1 MFRSPLLVGLL
12 AFCLS
17 SPPVHAVDSSTDLAQ
32 QRFREAIQAY
42 REKRYSA
49 AASLFEAAD
58 RLTPHAS
65 TRFNAAMA
73 WEDAGETAR
82 AATGYEAVLAMDSL
96 DEASLRTARERLD
109 ALRQTLARVR
119 IRQPL
124 GALVTVDHIQRAPV
138 PTVFYLR
145 PGPYELQVEYRGS
158 TSTNSAELG
167 AGEDRDLELHLP
179 FAALPRETIAPEVV
193 LPPPPPPEPPPPIDD
208 SDSQKTWG
216 WVGVGAGVALSGAAI
231 ILGVRALS
239 ARDRFNASN
248 HTDSS
253 AHDEASDLR
262 FATNVLWGGA
272 AATSAAGLVLLLTAP
287 SIEF

>member
-1 MFRSPLLVGLL
+1 MFRSPLLAGLL

-17 SPPVHAVDSSTDLAQ
+17 SPPAHAIDSSTDLAQ
-32 QRFREAIQAY
+32 QRFREAIEAY

-58 RLTPHAS
+58 RLTPHVS
-65 TRFNAAMA
+65 TRFNAATA

-96 DEASLRTARERLD
+96 DEARRETARERLD
-109 ALRQTLARVR
+109 ALRQSLARVR

-145 PGPYELQVEYRGS
+145 PGQYEVQVEYRGS
-158 TSTNSAELG
+158 TSTNSADLG
-167 AGEDRDLELHLP
+167 AGEDRDLELDLP
-179 FAALPRETIAPEVV
+179 LAALPQEALPPAVV
-193 LPPPPPPEPPPPIDD
+193 LPPPPEPLPPPIDD
-208 SDSQKTWG
+208 SDPQKTWG
-216 WVGVGAGVALSGAAI
+216 WVGVGASVALGGAAI
-231 ILGVRALS
+231 IFGVRALS

-253 AHDEASDLR
+253 AHNDASDLR
-262 FATNVLWGGA
+262 LTTNVLWGGA
-272 AATSAAGLVLLLTAP
+272 AATGAAGLILLLTAP